1 MAIVVVPRRKTL
13 KPKGRRTAR
22 MTDFD
27 KKEANKEGKFAS
39 LTNKDIKRRVASF
52 TKRSIGA
59 TAKAKEAKAGKVAAN
74 KDLARLNRLSGEAA
88 RRAQKR
94 TNKQR

>member
-1 MAIVVVPRRKTL
+1 
-13 KPKGRRTAR
+13 

-27 KKEANKEGKFAS
+27 KKEANKEGKFAP
-39 LTNKDIKRRVASF
+39 LTNKDIKRRVKTF

-59 TAKAKEAKAGKVAAN
+59 AAKLKEAKAGKVAAN
-74 KDLARLNRLSGEAA
+74 KDLARINRASGQAA

-94 TNKQR
+94 TRKQQ